1 MSVLYWTNYKKPYLE
16 ISCLFNIVDA
26 DISFCLPNI
35 RIYTEENQNIILKD
49 LEIVSINED
58 MTVVIKRPQ
67 YQQVQNK
74 TEKKSI
80 LCIFVDN
87 YFSLYLFYKKYTPTG
102 FL

>member
-1 MSVLYWTNYKKPYLE
+1 LSSKHKN
-16 ISCLFNIVDA
+16 
-26 DISFCLPNI
+26 
-35 RIYTEENQNIILKD
+35 IYTVENQNNILKD

-58 MTVVIKRPQ
+58 MTIAIKWPQ

-74 TEKKSI
+74 AEKKSI

-87 YFSLYLFYKKYTPTG
+87 YFSQYLYYKNIQSPG